1 MTSDG
6 RTERDKTIFLCLI
19 QRQWIVKF
27 VQTIILAI
35 VFLLTI
41 IACFG
46 DFTKEQPCSRPAENG
61 VAISFDD
68 KMNIISWNE
77 SIPFLSEH
85 EIIATF
91 YVDRW
96 DKLTDEEISI
106 LHELQNL
113 GHEIGIHTM
122 NHSNY
127 YDFKNAGGSPEDYL
141 QIEVLPAIKI
151 AEELGFEISTFSYPN
166 GARMAE
172 IDEVLLEHFVT
183 LRGTSIPTN
192 GVQPWNTIC
201 EDGNVFRALS
211 PTVSDG
217 RNVDKIVQTIVSS
230 DNTILIYAHGIET
243 GALTVS
249 FEVLE
254 EIANAV
260 NESDKSWLTM
270 RQLADP

>member
-1 MTSDG
+1 MSG
-6 RTERDKTIFLCLI
+6 CL
-19 QRQWIVKF
+19 
-27 VQTIILAI
+27 
-35 VFLLTI
+35 
-41 IACFG
+41 G
-46 DFTKEQPCSRPAENG
+46 NFTKEQSCSQLAENG

-96 DKLTDEEISI
+96 NKLTDEEISI

-127 YDFKNAGGSPEDYL
+127 YDFKNEGGSPEDYL
-141 QIEVLPAIKI
+141 NIEVLPAIKI

-166 GARMAE
+166 GARSAE
-172 IDEVLLEHFVT
+172 IDELLLEHFVA
-183 LRGTSIPTN
+183 LRGISLPTE
-192 GVQPWNTIC
+192 GVQPWSTTC
-201 EDGNVFRALS
+201 EDGGVFRSIS
-211 PTVSDG
+211 PTASDG
-217 RNVDKIVQTIVSS
+217 KNVDKIVETILNS

-243 GALTVS
+243 GSSTVS
-249 FEVLE
+249 FDVLE
-254 EIANAV
+254 EFANAV
-260 NESDKSWLTM
+260 KESDKSWLKM
-270 RQLADP
+270 SELAEP